1 MAICTNKAF
10 EIAER
15 LDNWSIRERAFTMER
30 FRRERVTEET
40 GFEPDWLLDA
50 EDVRLLAGTMGRFP
64 SFRDTGWR
72 ILESARIFG
81 GSEEAR

>member
-1 MAICTNKAF
+1 MRIISLQSGSNGNC
-10 EIAER
+10 IY
-15 LDNWSIRERAFTMER
+15 
-30 FRRERVTEET
+30 VET
-40 GFEPDWLLDA
+40 